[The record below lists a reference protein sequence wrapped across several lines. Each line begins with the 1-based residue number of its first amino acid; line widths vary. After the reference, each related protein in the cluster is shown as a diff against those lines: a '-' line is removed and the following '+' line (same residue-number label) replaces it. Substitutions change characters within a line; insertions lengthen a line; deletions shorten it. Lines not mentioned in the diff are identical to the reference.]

1 MSDGKVVIQIT
12 ADPSDYEKAI
22 GSLGASTQKSL
33 ATAIKGSF
41 IGNLFAQAFSKA
53 AGVIANSMD
62 AAISRVD
69 IMKNFPRVM
78 ESLGY
83 SADDAASS
91 IQKMSDHLTGLPTR
105 LDSMTSS
112 VQKIVPTV
120 KDVGKAT
127 DIMLAFNDAL
137 LAGGSSTQV
146 QEAALEQFS
155 QALAKGKPEL
165 EDWRSIQT
173 AMPGQLDQVA
183 QSMLGQGKSATD
195 LYEAL
200 KHGDVTMSDFCDA
213 LVRLDKEGGANFASF
228 AEQAKLGTEGIATGW
243 SNFLNSVIKGVA
255 SVINAIGSENIVGVI
270 GDASKTVT
278 QFFKAVSSGVSAA
291 MPSVVQIGT
300 ALSKMGPQIVAAL
313 AGFAGFKSA
322 GGIVSDVAGRLGQLE
337 KGAGLAAKASAVLGR
352 SISPVGIA
360 ITVAAVA
367 VGLFAGAVTDYV
379 TNTEN
384 AKKATTG
391 LSDAAAN
398 TAALGSYSGAVQAI
412 GYSAKASAPSIS
424 ELNASIASSVD
435 TMNKTTESAQQQVDT
450 LSTAQS
456 IIQQYAGQTD
466 LSSTAQGRLQW
477 ALQEVNNQL
486 GLSLTAA
493 DAASNSYKDQ
503 DGNVRSLTES
513 VNGLVEAKKREIE
526 LSAMESNYT
535 EALKKKT
542 EAEDAYAAKVVS
554 RGQDIQDTKNALI
567 QASNYSMSQQEA
579 EAQATEIVDAK
590 LAEYK
595 GTVDNTTS
603 AVDDIAAAMGDAS
616 KATSDSADAY
626 DRWGNT
632 VTDKFGTAAAILKQ
646 NLGAN
651 GLGQLKDDLRE
662 LGASTEDLG
671 NLTADQMQEL
681 ALAYDGTSASIVGK
695 LAEWGVGMDDAKAK
709 TAEGIAAIRDSLNGM
724 GVGDA
729 FSQAGIDIDA
739 FSQKLAEAGVSAE
752 QLNSIGSE
760 NLSALAQS
768 CNGNTDQMI
777 AAITAFNGT
786 PMLDKNSGVYI
797 YDTELTDA
805 QGNVYTWNGTA
816 LVDKNGTAIVQDTS
830 LTDAQGHNYVWNGT
844 ALVSK
849 QASANVNGNASNGQ
863 AKGQVDNTNSSVDR
877 MHDKSVNASVSGNA
891 ADGSAARSIWDTVS
905 AIGSLVGKSIT
916 NTVTNVV
923 HSITGNAKGGIR
935 PHADGGFVPRFHAHG
950 AIATK
955 AVPLDIVGEDGAEA
969 IVPLTN
975 ERYAR
980 PFAQM
985 IAREVDGMSTLDLD
999 IDQARAEL
1007 AMQSATQYAL
1017 LGQAFMQGI
1026 QEVTL
1031 RLDGVNQRL
1040 DRIERKMDREV
1051 SVRIDSREFG
1061 RLVRGVR

>member
-62 AAISRVD
+62 SAISRVD
-69 IMKNFPRVM
+69 TMKNFPRVM

-127 DIMLAFNDAL
+127 DIMLSFNDAL
-137 LAGGSSTQV
+137 LAGGASTQV

-155 QALAKGKPEL
+155 QVLAKGKPEL

-183 QSMLGQGKSATD
+183 QSMLGQGKSAND

-200 KHGDVTMSDFCDA
+200 KHGDVTMNDFCDA
-213 LVRLDKEGGANFASF
+213 LVRLDKEGGNGFASF
-228 AEQAKLGTEGIATGW
+228 SEQAKLGTQGIATSF
-243 SNFLNSVIKGVA
+243 SNLQNSVVKGLA
-255 SVINAIGSENIVGVI
+255 SILDAVGSENIVGVMEGANKAI
-270 GDASKTVT
+270 TGL
-278 QFFKAVSSGVSAA
+278 FKAVASAVSGA
-291 MPSVVQIGT
+291 MPSVVQIVT
-300 ALSKMGPQIVAAL
+300 ALSKMGPQVLAAV

-352 SISPVGIA
+352 SISPATIA
-360 ITVAAVA
+360 ITAAAVA
-367 VGLFAGAVTDYV
+367 VGLIAGAVTDYV
-379 TNTEN
+379 TKTEN
-384 AKKATTG
+384 AKKATEG
-391 LSDAAAN
+391 LNQATADTVGLATYSGSLGNVAQKAADAHVSIDDLNASTASTVDAMNAN
-398 TAALGSYSGAVQAI
+398 TAA
-412 GYSAKASAPSIS
+412 
-424 ELNASIASSVD
+424 
-435 TMNKTTESAQQQVDT
+435 AQQQIGQLT
-450 LSTAQS
+450 TAQN
-456 IIQQYAGQTD
+456 IIGSLAGQTD
-466 LSSTAQGRLQW
+466 LSADSQGRLEW
-477 ALQEVNNQL
+477 ALRLVNEQL
-486 GLSLTAA
+486 GTSIAAA
-493 DAASNSYKDQ
+493 DVMAGKYTDQ
-503 DGNVRSLTES
+503 SGKVQDLKSSIDE
-513 VNGLVEAKKREIE
+513 LVEAKKREIE
-526 LSAMESNYT
+526 MDALSQNYSKVLG
-535 EALKKKT
+535 EKT
-542 EAEDAYAAKVVS
+542 KDEDAYADAVVH
-554 RGQDIQDTKNALI
+554 RNERIQKAETELAAWFAGDT
-567 QASNYSMSQQEA
+567 SA
-579 EAQATEIVDAK
+579 EDRHRMATEQVDK
-590 LAEYK
+590 EIAELK
-595 GTVDNTTS
+595 GHVDRTTDS
-603 AVDDIAAAMGDAS
+603 LNDISDAMGDSAKS
-616 KATSDSADAY
+616 SSESADAF
-626 DRWGNT
+626 DKWGNSLEGT
-632 VTDKFGTAAAILKQ
+632 VTAILGK
-646 NLGAN
+646 NVGAN
-651 GLGQLKDDLRE
+651 GLGRLKDTMRD

-671 NLTADQMQEL
+671 KLSSEQLQEL

-695 LAEWGVGMDDAKAK
+695 LAEWGVGMDDAKRKA
-709 TAEGIAAIRDSLNGM
+709 AEGAAGIRDALNGM
-724 GVGDA
+724 NLGEVFSSVNVDISS
-729 FSQAGIDIDA
+729 FSQA
-739 FSQKLAEAGVSAE
+739 LAEAGVSVE
-752 QLNSIGSE
+752 ELNSIGSE
-760 NLSALAQS
+760 NLSALAQR

-786 PMLDKNSGVYI
+786 PMLDKNSGVYV

-849 QASANVNGNASNGQ
+849 QASANVYGNASNGQ
-863 AKGQVDNTNSSVDR
+863 AEGQVDNTNSSVDR

-891 ADGSAARSIWDTVS
+891 ADGSAASNIWSTVS
-905 AIGSLVGKSIT
+905 AIGGLVSKKIT
-916 NTVTNVV
+916 TTVEKIFTEV
-923 HSITGNAKGGIR
+923 HNARGGIR
-935 PHADGGFVPRFHAHG
+935 PHADGGFVPRFHAKG

>member
-41 IGNLFAQAFSKA
+41 ISNLFAQAFSKA

-62 AAISRVD
+62 SAISRVD
-69 IMKNFPRVM
+69 TMKNFPRVM

-127 DIMLAFNDAL
+127 DIMLSFNDAL
-137 LAGGSSTQV
+137 LAGGASTQV

-155 QALAKGKPEL
+155 QVLAKGKPEL

-183 QSMLGQGKSATD
+183 QSMLGQGKSAND

-200 KHGDVTMSDFCDA
+200 KHGDVTMNDFCDA
-213 LVRLDKEGGANFASF
+213 LVRLDKEGGNGFASF
-228 AEQAKLGTEGIATGW
+228 SEQAKLGTQGIATSF
-243 SNFLNSVIKGVA
+243 SNLQNSVVKGLA
-255 SVINAIGSENIVGVI
+255 SILDAVGSENIVGVMEGANKAI
-270 GDASKTVT
+270 TGL
-278 QFFKAVSSGVSAA
+278 FKAVASAVSGA
-291 MPSVVQIGT
+291 MPSVVQIVT
-300 ALSKMGPQIVAAL
+300 ALSKMGPQVLAAV

-352 SISPVGIA
+352 SISPATIA
-360 ITVAAVA
+360 ITAAAVA
-367 VGLFAGAVTDYV
+367 VGLIAGAVTDYV
-379 TNTEN
+379 TKAEN
-384 AKKATTG
+384 AKKATEG
-391 LSDAAAN
+391 LNQATADTVGLTTYSGSLGNVAQKAADAHVSIDDLNASTASTVDAMNAN
-398 TAALGSYSGAVQAI
+398 TAA
-412 GYSAKASAPSIS
+412 
-424 ELNASIASSVD
+424 
-435 TMNKTTESAQQQVDT
+435 AQQQIGQLT
-450 LSTAQS
+450 TAQN
-456 IIQQYAGQTD
+456 IIGSLAGQTD
-466 LSSTAQGRLQW
+466 LSADSQGRLEW
-477 ALQEVNNQL
+477 ALRLVNEQL
-486 GLSLTAA
+486 GTSITAA
-493 DAASNSYKDQ
+493 DVMAGKYTDQ
-503 DGNVRSLTES
+503 SGKVQDLKSSIDE
-513 VNGLVEAKKREIE
+513 LVEAKKREIE
-526 LSAMESNYT
+526 MDALSQNYSQVLG
-535 EALKKKT
+535 EKT
-542 EAEDAYAAKVVS
+542 KAEGAYADAVVH
-554 RGQDIQDTKNALI
+554 RNERI
-567 QASNYSMSQQEA
+567 QEA
-579 EAQATEIVDAK
+579 ETQLAARFADSTSAEDRHRMATEQVDK
-590 LAEYK
+590 EIAELK
-595 GTVDNTTS
+595 GH
-603 AVDDIAAAMGDAS
+603 VDDTTDSLNGISDAMGDSAKS
-616 KATSDSADAY
+616 SSESADAF
-626 DRWGNT
+626 DKWGNSLEGT
-632 VTDKFGTAAAILKQ
+632 VTAILEK
-646 NLGAN
+646 NVGAN
-651 GLGQLKDDLRE
+651 GLGKLKDTMRD

-671 NLTADQMQEL
+671 KLSSEQLQEL

-695 LAEWGVGMDDAKAK
+695 LAEWGVGMDDAKRKA
-709 TAEGIAAIRDSLNGM
+709 AEGAAGIRDALNGM
-724 GVGDA
+724 NLGEVFSSVNVDISS
-729 FSQAGIDIDA
+729 FSQA
-739 FSQKLAEAGVSAE
+739 LAEAGVSVE
-752 QLNSIGSE
+752 ELNSIGSE

-786 PMLDKNSGVYI
+786 PMLDKNSGVY
-797 YDTELTDA
+797 
-805 QGNVYTWNGTA
+805 VY
-816 LVDKNGTAIVQDTS
+816 DTS

-849 QASANVNGNASNGQ
+849 QASANVYGNASNGQ

-891 ADGSAARSIWDTVS
+891 ADGSAASNIWSTVS
-905 AIGSLVGKSIT
+905 AIGGLVSKKIT
-916 NTVTNVV
+916 TTVEKIITEV
-923 HSITGNAKGGIR
+923 HNARGGIR
-935 PHADGGFVPRFHAHG
+935 PHADGGFVPRFHAKG

-1031 RLDGVNQRL
+1031 RLDDVNQRL

>member
-22 GSLGASTQKSL
+22 GSLGASAQKSL

-53 AGVIANSMD
+53 AGVIASSMD

-69 IMKNFPRVM
+69 TMKNFPRVM

-137 LAGGSSTQV
+137 LAGGASTQV

-155 QALAKGKPEL
+155 QALARGKPEL

-291 MPSVVQIGT
+291 MPTVKQMGS
-300 ALSKMGPQIVAAL
+300 ALLQMVPQIVAAV
-313 AGFAGFKSA
+313 AGFYGFKSV
-322 GGIVSDVAGRLGQLE
+322 GGYVADAAARLGQLG
-337 KGAGLAAKASAVLGR
+337 KGASTAAKASAILGR
-352 SISPVGIA
+352 SISPVEVA
-360 ITVAAVA
+360 LTVAAVA

-379 TNTEN
+379 TKTEN
-384 AKKATTG
+384 AKKATEG
-391 LSDAAAN
+391 LNQATADTVGLTTYSGSLGNVAQKAADAHVSIDDLNASTASTVDAMNAN
-398 TAALGSYSGAVQAI
+398 TAA
-412 GYSAKASAPSIS
+412 
-424 ELNASIASSVD
+424 
-435 TMNKTTESAQQQVDT
+435 AQQQIGQLT
-450 LSTAQS
+450 TAQN
-456 IIQQYAGQTD
+456 IIGSLAGQTD
-466 LSSTAQGRLQW
+466 LSADSQGRLEW
-477 ALQEVNNQL
+477 ALRLVNEQL
-486 GLSLTAA
+486 GTSITAA
-493 DAASNSYKDQ
+493 DVMAGKYTDQ
-503 DGNVRSLTES
+503 SGKVQDLKSSIDELI
-513 VNGLVEAKKREIE
+513 EAKKREIE
-526 LSAMESNYT
+526 MDALSQNYSQVLG
-535 EALKKKT
+535 EKT
-542 EAEDAYAAKVVS
+542 KDEGAYADAVVHRNERIEEAETQLAARFADS
-554 RGQDIQDTKNALI
+554 TT
-567 QASNYSMSQQEA
+567 A
-579 EAQATEIVDAK
+579 EGRHRMATEQVDKEIAK
-590 LAEYK
+590 LK
-595 GTVDNTTS
+595 GH
-603 AVDDIAAAMGDAS
+603 VDDTTNSLNGISDAMGDSAKS
-616 KATSDSADAY
+616 SSESADAF
-626 DRWGNT
+626 DKWGNSLEGT
-632 VTDKFGTAAAILKQ
+632 VTAILEK
-646 NLGAN
+646 NVGAN
-651 GLGQLKDDLRE
+651 GLSKLKDTMRD

-671 NLTADQMQEL
+671 KLSSEQLQEL

-695 LAEWGVGMDDAKAK
+695 LAEWGVGMDDAKRKA
-709 TAEGIAAIRDSLNGM
+709 AEGAAGIRDALNGM
-724 GVGDA
+724 NLGEVFSSVNVDISS
-729 FSQAGIDIDA
+729 FSQA
-739 FSQKLAEAGVSAE
+739 LAEAGVSVE
-752 QLNSIGSE
+752 ELNSIGSE

-797 YDTELTDA
+797 YDSELTDA

-891 ADGSAARSIWDTVS
+891 ADGSAASNIWSTVS
-905 AIGSLVGKSIT
+905 AIGGLVSKKIT
-916 NTVTNVV
+916 TTVEKIITEV
-923 HSITGNAKGGIR
+923 HNARGGIR
-935 PHADGGFVPRFHAHG
+935 PHAYGGFVPRFHAKG
-950 AIATK
+950 AIATR

>member
-83 SADDAASS
+83 SADDASTS

-105 LDSMTSS
+105 LDTMTAS

-137 LAGGSSTQV
+137 LAGGASTQV

-155 QALAKGKPEL
+155 QVLAKGKPEL

-183 QSMLGQGKSATD
+183 QSMLGQGASATD

-200 KHGDVTMSDFCDA
+200 KSGKVTMGDFCDA
-213 LVRLDKEGGANFASF
+213 IVRLDTEGGQGFASF
-228 AEQAKLGTEGIATGW
+228 AEQAKLGTQGIGTSF
-243 SNFLNSVIKGVA
+243 SNLQNSVVKGLA
-255 SVINAIGSENIVGVI
+255 SILDAVGSENIVGVMEGANKAI
-270 GDASKTVT
+270 TGM
-278 QFFKAVSSGVSAA
+278 FKAVASAVSGA
-291 MPSVVQIGT
+291 MPSVVQIVT
-300 ALSKMGPQIVAAL
+300 ALSKMGPQVLAAV

-360 ITVAAVA
+360 LTVGAAA

-379 TNTEN
+379 TNTAN
-384 AKKATTG
+384 ARKATEG
-391 LSDAAAN
+391 LNQAAAN
-398 TAALGSYSGAVQAI
+398 TAALGDYGGAIQAV
-412 GYSAKASAPSIS
+412 GSTASQSAPSIA
-424 ELNASIASSVD
+424 ELNSSIASSVD
-435 TMNKTTESAQQQVDT
+435 AMERTTSAAQQQVDT

-456 IIQQYAGQTD
+456 IIQQYAGHTD
-466 LSSTAQGRLQW
+466 LSAESQGRLQW
-477 ALQEVNNQL
+477 ALEEVNNQF
-486 GLSLTAA
+486 GMSLTAA

-503 DGNVRSLTES
+503 DGNVKNLTDS
-513 VNGLVEAKKREIE
+513 VNGLIEAKKREIQ
-526 LSAMESNYT
+526 LSAMQDNYT
-535 EALKKKT
+535 EALKRNT
-542 EAEDAYAAKVVS
+542 EAEEAYAAKVVS

-590 LAEYK
+590 LGEYK
-595 GTVDNTTS
+595 STVDNTTS
-603 AVDDIAAAMGDAS
+603 AVNDIASAMGDAS

-632 VTDKFGTAAAILKQ
+632 VTDRFGTAVAILKQ
-646 NLGAN
+646 KLGAN
-651 GLGQLKDDLRE
+651 GLGQLKDDLRD

-709 TAEGIAAIRDSLNGM
+709 TAEGVAAIRDALNGM

-752 QLNSIGSE
+752 QLNAVGSE

-786 PMLDKNSGVYI
+786 PMLDKNSGVYV

-849 QASANVNGNASNGQ
+849 QASANIYGNASNGQ

-891 ADGSAARSIWDTVS
+891 ADGSAASNIWSTVS
-905 AIGSLVGKSIT
+905 AIGGLVSKKIT
-916 NTVTNVV
+916 TTVEKIITEV
-923 HSITGNAKGGIR
+923 HNARGGIR
-935 PHADGGFVPRFHAHG
+935 PHADGGFVPRFHAKG

>member
-33 ATAIKGSF
+33 STAIKGSF

-62 AAISRVD
+62 SAISRVD
-69 IMKNFPRVM
+69 TMKNFPRVM
-78 ESLGY
+78 QSLGY

-127 DIMLAFNDAL
+127 DIMLSFNDAL
-137 LAGGSSTQV
+137 LAGGASTQV
-146 QEAALEQFS
+146 QEAAMEQFA

-183 QSMLGQGKSATD
+183 QSMLGQGKSAND

-291 MPSVVQIGT
+291 MPTVKQ
-300 ALSKMGPQIVAAL
+300 MGSTLLQMVPQIAAAV
-313 AGFAGFKSA
+313 AGFYGFKSV
-322 GGIVSDVAGRLGQLE
+322 GGYVADASARLGQLG
-337 KGAGLAAKASAVLGR
+337 KGASTAAKASAILGK

-360 ITVAAVA
+360 LTVAAAA
-367 VGLFAGAVTDYV
+367 VGLIAGAVTDYV
-379 TNTEN
+379 TKTEN
-384 AKKATTG
+384 AKKATEG
-391 LSDAAAN
+391 LNQATADTVGLTTYSGSLGNVAQKAADAHVSIDDLNASTASTVDAMNAN
-398 TAALGSYSGAVQAI
+398 TAA
-412 GYSAKASAPSIS
+412 
-424 ELNASIASSVD
+424 
-435 TMNKTTESAQQQVDT
+435 AQQQIGQLT
-450 LSTAQS
+450 TAQN
-456 IIQQYAGQTD
+456 IIGSLAGQTD
-466 LSSTAQGRLQW
+466 LSADSQGRLEW
-477 ALQEVNNQL
+477 ALRLVNEQL
-486 GLSLTAA
+486 GTSITAA
-493 DAASNSYKDQ
+493 DVMAGKYTDQ
-503 DGNVRSLTES
+503 SGKVQDLKSSIDELI
-513 VNGLVEAKKREIE
+513 EAKKREIE
-526 LSAMESNYT
+526 MDALSQNYSQVLG
-535 EALKKKT
+535 EKT
-542 EAEDAYAAKVVS
+542 KAEGAYADAVVHRNERIDEAETKLAAWFADS
-554 RGQDIQDTKNALI
+554 TT
-567 QASNYSMSQQEA
+567 A
-579 EAQATEIVDAK
+579 EDRHRMATEQVDKEIAK
-590 LAEYK
+590 LK
-595 GTVDNTTS
+595 GH
-603 AVDDIAAAMGDAS
+603 VDDTTNSLNDISDAMGDSAKS
-616 KATSDSADAY
+616 SSESADAF
-626 DRWGNT
+626 DKWGNSLEGT
-632 VTDKFGTAAAILKQ
+632 VTAILEK
-646 NLGAN
+646 NVGSN
-651 GLGQLKDDLRE
+651 GLGKLKDTMRD

-671 NLTADQMQEL
+671 KLSGEQLQEL

-695 LAEWGVGMDDAKAK
+695 LAEWGVGMDDAKRKA
-709 TAEGIAAIRDSLNGM
+709 AEGAAGIRDALNGM
-724 GVGDA
+724 NLGEVFSSVNVDISS
-729 FSQAGIDIDA
+729 FSQA
-739 FSQKLAEAGVSAE
+739 LAEAGVSAE
-752 QLNSIGSE
+752 QLNAVGSE

>member
-1 MSDGKVVIQIT
+1 MSSDGKVVIEVT

-22 GSLGASTQKSL
+22 GSLGDSTRKSL
-33 ATAIKGSF
+33 STAIKGSF

-53 AGVIANSMD
+53 AGVIASSMD
-62 AAISRVD
+62 SAISRVD
-69 IMKNFPRVM
+69 TMRNFPRVM

-105 LDSMTSS
+105 LDTMTAS

-137 LAGGSSTQV
+137 LAGGASTQV

-183 QSMLGQGKSATD
+183 QSMLGQGASATD

-200 KHGDVTMSDFCDA
+200 KSGKVTMGDFCDA
-213 LVRLDKEGGANFASF
+213 IVRLDTEGGQGFASF
-228 AEQAKLGTEGIATGW
+228 AEQAKLGTQGIGTSF
-243 SNFLNSVIKGVA
+243 SNLQNSVVKGLA
-255 SVINAIGSENIVGVI
+255 SILDAVGSENIVGVMEGANKAI
-270 GDASKTVT
+270 TGM
-278 QFFKAVSSGVSAA
+278 FKAVASAVSGA
-291 MPSVVQIGT
+291 MPSVVQIVT
-300 ALSKMGPQIVAAL
+300 ALSKMGPQVLAAV

-360 ITVAAVA
+360 LTVGAAA

-379 TNTEN
+379 TNTAN
-384 AKKATTG
+384 ARKATEG
-391 LSDAAAN
+391 LNQATADTVGLTTYSGSLGNVAQKAADAHVSIDDLNASTASTVDAMNAN
-398 TAALGSYSGAVQAI
+398 TAA
-412 GYSAKASAPSIS
+412 
-424 ELNASIASSVD
+424 
-435 TMNKTTESAQQQVDT
+435 AQQQIGQLT
-450 LSTAQS
+450 TAQN
-456 IIQQYAGQTD
+456 IIGSLAGQTD
-466 LSSTAQGRLQW
+466 LSADSQGRLEW
-477 ALQEVNNQL
+477 ALRLVNEQL
-486 GLSLTAA
+486 GTSITAA
-493 DAASNSYKDQ
+493 DVMAGKYTDQ
-503 DGNVRSLTES
+503 SGKVQDLKSSIDE
-513 VNGLVEAKKREIE
+513 LVEAKKREIE
-526 LSAMESNYT
+526 MDALSQNYSQVLG
-535 EALKKKT
+535 EKT
-542 EAEDAYAAKVVS
+542 KAEGAYADAVVH
-554 RGQDIQDTKNALI
+554 RNERI
-567 QASNYSMSQQEA
+567 QEA
-579 EAQATEIVDAK
+579 ETQLAARFADSTSAEDRHRMATEQVDK
-590 LAEYK
+590 EIAELK
-595 GTVDNTTS
+595 GH
-603 AVDDIAAAMGDAS
+603 VDDTTDSLNGISDAMGDSAKS
-616 KATSDSADAY
+616 SSESADAF
-626 DRWGNT
+626 DKWGNSLEGT
-632 VTDKFGTAAAILKQ
+632 VTAILEK
-646 NLGAN
+646 NVGAN
-651 GLGQLKDDLRE
+651 GLGKLKDTMRD

-671 NLTADQMQEL
+671 KLSSEQLQEL

-695 LAEWGVGMDDAKAK
+695 LAEWGVGMDDAKRKA
-709 TAEGIAAIRDSLNGM
+709 AEGAAGIRDALNGM
-724 GVGDA
+724 NLGEVFSSVNVDISS
-729 FSQAGIDIDA
+729 FSQA
-739 FSQKLAEAGVSAE
+739 LAEAGVSVE
-752 QLNSIGSE
+752 ELNSIGSE

-786 PMLDKNSGVYI
+786 PMLDKNSGVYV

-849 QASANVNGNASNGQ
+849 QASANVYGNASNGQ

-877 MHDKSVNASVSGNA
+877 MHDKNVNASVSGNA
-891 ADGSAARSIWDTVS
+891 ADGSAASNIWSTVS
-905 AIGSLVGKSIT
+905 AIGGLVSKKIT
-916 NTVTNVV
+916 TTVEKIITEV
-923 HSITGNAKGGIR
+923 HNARGGIR
-935 PHADGGFVPRFHAHG
+935 PHADGGFVPRFHAKG

>member
-62 AAISRVD
+62 SAISRVD
-69 IMKNFPRVM
+69 TMKNFPRVM

-127 DIMLAFNDAL
+127 DIMLSFNDAL
-137 LAGGSSTQV
+137 LAGGASTQV

-155 QALAKGKPEL
+155 QVLAKGKPEL

-183 QSMLGQGKSATD
+183 QSMLGQGKSAND

-200 KHGDVTMSDFCDA
+200 KSGKVTMGDFCDA
-213 LVRLDKEGGANFASF
+213 IVRLDTEGGQGFASF
-228 AEQAKLGTEGIATGW
+228 AEQAKLGTQGIGTSF
-243 SNFLNSVIKGVA
+243 SNLQNSVVKGLA
-255 SVINAIGSENIVGVI
+255 SILDAVGSENIVGVMEGANKAI
-270 GDASKTVT
+270 TGM
-278 QFFKAVSSGVSAA
+278 FKAVASAVSGA
-291 MPSVVQIGT
+291 MPSVVQIVT
-300 ALSKMGPQIVAAL
+300 ALSKMGPQVLAAV

-322 GGIVSDVAGRLGQLE
+322 GGIVTDVAGRLGQLE

-360 ITVAAVA
+360 LTAAAVA
-367 VGLFAGAVTDYV
+367 VGLIAGAVTDYV
-379 TNTEN
+379 TKAEN
-384 AKKATTG
+384 AKKATEG
-391 LSDAAAN
+391 LNQATTDTVGLTTYSGSLGNVAQKAADAHVSIDDLNASTASTVDAMNAN
-398 TAALGSYSGAVQAI
+398 TAA
-412 GYSAKASAPSIS
+412 
-424 ELNASIASSVD
+424 
-435 TMNKTTESAQQQVDT
+435 AQQQIGQLT
-450 LSTAQS
+450 TAQN
-456 IIQQYAGQTD
+456 IIGSLAGQTD
-466 LSSTAQGRLQW
+466 LSADSQGRLEW
-477 ALQEVNNQL
+477 ALRLVNEQL
-486 GLSLTAA
+486 GTSITAA
-493 DAASNSYKDQ
+493 DVMAGKYTDQ
-503 DGNVRSLTES
+503 SGKVQDLKSSIDE
-513 VNGLVEAKKREIE
+513 LVEEKKREIE
-526 LSAMESNYT
+526 MDALSQNYSQVLG
-535 EALKKKT
+535 EKT
-542 EAEDAYAAKVVS
+542 KAEGAYADAVVHRNERIEEAETQLAARFADS
-554 RGQDIQDTKNALI
+554 TT
-567 QASNYSMSQQEA
+567 A
-579 EAQATEIVDAK
+579 EDRHRMATEQVDK
-590 LAEYK
+590 EIAELK
-595 GTVDNTTS
+595 GH
-603 AVDDIAAAMGDAS
+603 VDDTTDSLNGISDAMGDSAKS
-616 KATSDSADAY
+616 SSESADAF
-626 DRWGNT
+626 DKWGNSLEGT
-632 VTDKFGTAAAILKQ
+632 VTAILEK
-646 NLGAN
+646 NVGAN
-651 GLGQLKDDLRE
+651 GLGKLKDTMRD

-671 NLTADQMQEL
+671 KLSSEQLQEL

-695 LAEWGVGMDDAKAK
+695 LAEWGVGMDDAKRKA
-709 TAEGIAAIRDSLNGM
+709 AEGAAGIRDALNGM
-724 GVGDA
+724 NLGEVFSSVNVDISS
-729 FSQAGIDIDA
+729 FSQA
-739 FSQKLAEAGVSAE
+739 LAEAGVSVE
-752 QLNSIGSE
+752 ELNSIGSE

-786 PMLDKNSGVYI
+786 PMLDKNSGVYV

-849 QASANVNGNASNGQ
+849 QASANVYGNASNGQ

-891 ADGSAARSIWDTVS
+891 ADGSAASSIWSTVS
-905 AIGSLVGKSIT
+905 AIGGLVSKKIT
-916 NTVTNVV
+916 TTVEKVITEV
-923 HSITGNAKGGIR
+923 HNARGGIR
-935 PHADGGFVPRFHAHG
+935 PHADGGFVPRFHAKG

>member
-62 AAISRVD
+62 SAISRVD
-69 IMKNFPRVM
+69 TMKNFPRVM

-127 DIMLAFNDAL
+127 DIMLSFNDAL
-137 LAGGSSTQV
+137 LAGGASTQV

-183 QSMLGQGKSATD
+183 QSMLGQGKSAND

-200 KHGDVTMSDFCDA
+200 KHGDVTMNDFCDA
-213 LVRLDKEGGANFASF
+213 LVRLDKEGGNGFASF
-228 AEQAKLGTEGIATGW
+228 SEQAKLGTQGIGTSF
-243 SNFLNSVIKGVA
+243 SNLQNSVVKGLA
-255 SVINAIGSENIVGVI
+255 SILDAVGSENIVGVME
-270 GDASKTVT
+270 GANKTIT
-278 QFFKAVSSGVSAA
+278 GMFKAVASAVSGA
-291 MPSVVQIGT
+291 MPSVVQIVT
-300 ALSKMGPQIVAAL
+300 ALSKMGPQILAAV

-352 SISPVGIA
+352 SISPATIA
-360 ITVAAVA
+360 ITAAAVA
-367 VGLFAGAVTDYV
+367 VGLIAGAVTDYV
-379 TNTEN
+379 TKAEN
-384 AKKATTG
+384 AKKATEG
-391 LSDAAAN
+391 LNQATADTVGLTTYSGSLGNVAQKAADAHVSIDDLNASTASTVDAMNAN
-398 TAALGSYSGAVQAI
+398 TAA
-412 GYSAKASAPSIS
+412 
-424 ELNASIASSVD
+424 
-435 TMNKTTESAQQQVDT
+435 AQQQIGQLT
-450 LSTAQS
+450 TAQN
-456 IIQQYAGQTD
+456 IIGSLAGQTD
-466 LSSTAQGRLQW
+466 LSADSQGRLEW
-477 ALQEVNNQL
+477 ALRLVNEQL
-486 GLSLTAA
+486 GTSITAA
-493 DAASNSYKDQ
+493 DVMAGKYTDQ
-503 DGNVRSLTES
+503 SGKVQDLKSSIDELI
-513 VNGLVEAKKREIE
+513 EAKKREIE
-526 LSAMESNYT
+526 MDALSQNYSQVLG
-535 EALKKKT
+535 EKT
-542 EAEDAYAAKVVS
+542 KAEGAYADAVVH
-554 RGQDIQDTKNALI
+554 RNERI
-567 QASNYSMSQQEA
+567 QEA
-579 EAQATEIVDAK
+579 ETQLAARFADSTSAEDRHRMATEQVDK
-590 LAEYK
+590 EIAELK
-595 GTVDNTTS
+595 GH
-603 AVDDIAAAMGDAS
+603 VDDTTDSLNGISDAMGDSAKS
-616 KATSDSADAY
+616 SSESADAF
-626 DRWGNT
+626 DKWGNSLEGT
-632 VTDKFGTAAAILKQ
+632 VTAILEK
-646 NLGAN
+646 NVGAN
-651 GLGQLKDDLRE
+651 GLGKLKDTMRD

-671 NLTADQMQEL
+671 KLSSEQLQEL

-695 LAEWGVGMDDAKAK
+695 LAEWGVGMDDAKRKA
-709 TAEGIAAIRDSLNGM
+709 AEGAAGIRDALNGM
-724 GVGDA
+724 NLGEVFSSVNVDISS
-729 FSQAGIDIDA
+729 FSQA
-739 FSQKLAEAGVSAE
+739 LAEAGVSVE
-752 QLNSIGSE
+752 ELNSIGSE

-786 PMLDKNSGVYI
+786 PMLDKNSGVYV

-849 QASANVNGNASNGQ
+849 QASANVYGNASNGQ

-891 ADGSAARSIWDTVS
+891 ADGSAASNIWSTVS
-905 AIGSLVGKSIT
+905 AIGGLVSKKIT
-916 NTVTNVV
+916 TTVEKIITEV
-923 HSITGNAKGGIR
+923 HNARGGIR
-935 PHADGGFVPRFHAHG
+935 PHADGGFVPRFHAKG

>member
-22 GSLGASTQKSL
+22 GSLGASAQKSL

-62 AAISRVD
+62 SAISRVD
-69 IMKNFPRVM
+69 TMRNFPRVM

-127 DIMLAFNDAL
+127 DIMLSFNDAL
-137 LAGGSSTQV
+137 LAGGASTQV
-146 QEAALEQFS
+146 QEAPLEQFS
-155 QALAKGKPEL
+155 QVLAKGKPEL

-183 QSMLGQGKSATD
+183 QSMLGQGKSAND

-200 KHGDVTMSDFCDA
+200 KHGDVTMNDFCDA
-213 LVRLDKEGGANFASF
+213 LVRLDKEGGNGFASF
-228 AEQAKLGTEGIATGW
+228 SEQAKLGTQGIATSF
-243 SNFLNSVIKGVA
+243 SNLQNSVVKGLA
-255 SVINAIGSENIVGVI
+255 SILDAVGSENIVGVMEGTNKAI
-270 GDASKTVT
+270 TGMFRAVAS
-278 QFFKAVSSGVSAA
+278 AVSGA
-291 MPSVVQIGT
+291 MPSVVQIVT
-300 ALSKMGPQIVAAL
+300 ALSKMGPQVLAAV
-313 AGFAGFKSA
+313 AGFAGLKSA

-352 SISPVGIA
+352 SISPATIA
-360 ITVAAVA
+360 ITAAAVA
-367 VGLFAGAVTDYV
+367 VGLIAGAVTDYV
-379 TNTEN
+379 TKAEN
-384 AKKATTG
+384 AKKATEG
-391 LSDAAAN
+391 LNQATADTVGLTTYSGSLGNVAQKAADAHVSIDDLNASTASTVDAMNAN
-398 TAALGSYSGAVQAI
+398 TAA
-412 GYSAKASAPSIS
+412 
-424 ELNASIASSVD
+424 
-435 TMNKTTESAQQQVDT
+435 AQQQIGQLT
-450 LSTAQS
+450 TAQN
-456 IIQQYAGQTD
+456 IIGSLAGQTD
-466 LSSTAQGRLQW
+466 LSADSQGRLEW
-477 ALQEVNNQL
+477 ALRLVNEQL
-486 GLSLTAA
+486 GTSITAA
-493 DAASNSYKDQ
+493 DVMAGKYTDQSGKVQDLNSSID
-503 DGNVRSLTES
+503 E
-513 VNGLVEAKKREIE
+513 LVEAKKREIE
-526 LSAMESNYT
+526 MDALSQNYSQVLG
-535 EALKKKT
+535 EKT
-542 EAEDAYAAKVVS
+542 KAEGAYADAVVH
-554 RGQDIQDTKNALI
+554 RNERI
-567 QASNYSMSQQEA
+567 QEA
-579 EAQATEIVDAK
+579 ETQLAARFADSTSAEDRHRMATEQVDK
-590 LAEYK
+590 EIAELK
-595 GTVDNTTS
+595 GH
-603 AVDDIAAAMGDAS
+603 VDDTTNSLNGISDAMGDSAKS
-616 KATSDSADAY
+616 SSESADAF
-626 DRWGNT
+626 DKWGNSLEGT
-632 VTDKFGTAAAILKQ
+632 VTAILEK
-646 NLGAN
+646 NVGAN
-651 GLGQLKDDLRE
+651 GLGKLKDTMRD

-671 NLTADQMQEL
+671 KLSNEQLQEL

-695 LAEWGVGMDDAKAK
+695 LAEWGVGMDDAKRKA
-709 TAEGIAAIRDSLNGM
+709 AEGAAGIRDALNGM
-724 GVGDA
+724 NLGEVFSSVNVDISS
-729 FSQAGIDIDA
+729 FSQA
-739 FSQKLAEAGVSAE
+739 LAEAGVSVE
-752 QLNSIGSE
+752 ELNSIGSE

-786 PMLDKNSGVYI
+786 PMLDKNSGVYV

-816 LVDKNGTAIVQDTS
+816 LV
-830 LTDAQGHNYVWNGT
+830 
-844 ALVSK
+844 SK
-849 QASANVNGNASNGQ
+849 QASANVYGNASNGQ

-877 MHDKSVNASVSGNA
+877 MHDKNVNASVSGNA
-891 ADGSAARSIWDTVS
+891 ADGSAASNIWSTVS
-905 AIGSLVGKSIT
+905 AIGGLVSKKIT
-916 NTVTNVV
+916 TTVEKIITEV
-923 HSITGNAKGGIR
+923 HNARGGIR
-935 PHADGGFVPRFHAHG
+935 PHADGGFVPRFHAKG

-1051 SVRIDSREFG
+1051 SVMIDSREFG

>member
-62 AAISRVD
+62 SAISRVD
-69 IMKNFPRVM
+69 TMKNFPRVM
-78 ESLGY
+78 ESLSY

-127 DIMLAFNDAL
+127 DIMLSFNDAL
-137 LAGGSSTQV
+137 LAGGASTQV

-155 QALAKGKPEL
+155 QVLAKGKPEL

-183 QSMLGQGKSATD
+183 QSMLGQGKSAND

-200 KHGDVTMSDFCDA
+200 KHGDVTMNDFCDA
-213 LVRLDKEGGANFASF
+213 LVRLDKEGGNGFASF
-228 AEQAKLGTEGIATGW
+228 SEQAKLGTQGIGTSF
-243 SNFLNSVIKGVA
+243 SNLQNSVVKGLA
-255 SVINAIGSENIVGVI
+255 SILDAVGSENIVGVMEGANKAI
-270 GDASKTVT
+270 TGM
-278 QFFKAVSSGVSAA
+278 FKAVASAVSGA
-291 MPSVVQIGT
+291 MPSVVQIVT
-300 ALSKMGPQIVAAL
+300 ALSKMGPQVLAAV

-352 SISPVGIA
+352 SISPATIA
-360 ITVAAVA
+360 ITAAAVA
-367 VGLFAGAVTDYV
+367 VGLIAGAVTDYV
-379 TNTEN
+379 TKAEN
-384 AKKATTG
+384 AKKATEG
-391 LSDAAAN
+391 LNQATADTVGLTTYSGSLGNVAQKAADAHVSIDDLNASTASTVDAMNAN
-398 TAALGSYSGAVQAI
+398 TAA
-412 GYSAKASAPSIS
+412 
-424 ELNASIASSVD
+424 
-435 TMNKTTESAQQQVDT
+435 AQQQIGQLT
-450 LSTAQS
+450 TAQN
-456 IIQQYAGQTD
+456 IIGSLAGQTD
-466 LSSTAQGRLQW
+466 LSADSQGRLEW
-477 ALQEVNNQL
+477 ALRLVNEQL
-486 GLSLTAA
+486 GTSITAA
-493 DAASNSYKDQ
+493 DVMAGKYTDQ
-503 DGNVRSLTES
+503 SGKVQDLKSSIDELIE
-513 VNGLVEAKKREIE
+513 EKKREIE
-526 LSAMESNYT
+526 MDALSQNYSQVLG
-535 EALKKKT
+535 EKT
-542 EAEDAYAAKVVS
+542 KAEGAYADAVVH
-554 RGQDIQDTKNALI
+554 RNERI
-567 QASNYSMSQQEA
+567 QEA
-579 EAQATEIVDAK
+579 ETQLAARFADSTSAEDRHRMATEQVDK
-590 LAEYK
+590 EIAELK
-595 GTVDNTTS
+595 GH
-603 AVDDIAAAMGDAS
+603 VDDTTDSLNGISDAMGDSAKS
-616 KATSDSADAY
+616 SSESADAF
-626 DRWGNT
+626 DKWGNSLEGT
-632 VTDKFGTAAAILKQ
+632 VTAILEK
-646 NLGAN
+646 NVGAN
-651 GLGQLKDDLRE
+651 GLGKLKDTMRD

-671 NLTADQMQEL
+671 KLSSEQLQEL

-695 LAEWGVGMDDAKAK
+695 LAEWGVGMDDAKRKA
-709 TAEGIAAIRDSLNGM
+709 AEGAAGIRDALNGM
-724 GVGDA
+724 NLGEVFSSVNVDISS
-729 FSQAGIDIDA
+729 FSQA
-739 FSQKLAEAGVSAE
+739 LAEAGVSVE
-752 QLNSIGSE
+752 ELNSIGSE

-786 PMLDKNSGVYI
+786 PMLDKNSGVYV

-849 QASANVNGNASNGQ
+849 QASANVYGNASNGQ
-863 AKGQVDNTNSSVDR
+863 AKGQVDNTNSSVGR

-891 ADGSAARSIWDTVS
+891 ADGSAASNIWSTVS
-905 AIGSLVGKSIT
+905 AIGGLVSKKIT
-916 NTVTNVV
+916 TTVEKIITEV
-923 HSITGNAKGGIR
+923 HNARGGIR
-935 PHADGGFVPRFHAHG
+935 PHADGGFVPRFHAKG

>member
-1 MSDGKVVIQIT
+1 MSDGKVVIEVT

-22 GSLGASTQKSL
+22 GSLGDSTRKSL
-33 ATAIKGSF
+33 STAIKGSF

-53 AGVIANSMD
+53 AGVIASSMD
-62 AAISRVD
+62 SAISRVD
-69 IMKNFPRVM
+69 TMRNFPRVM

-105 LDSMTSS
+105 LDTMTAS

-137 LAGGSSTQV
+137 LAGGASTQV

-165 EDWRSIQT
+165 EEWRSIQT

-183 QSMLGQGKSATD
+183 LSMLGQGKSATD

-200 KHGDVTMSDFCDA
+200 KSGKVTMGDFCDA
-213 LVRLDKEGGANFASF
+213 IVRLDTEGGQGFASF
-228 AEQAKLGTEGIATGW
+228 AEQAKLGTQGIGTSF
-243 SNFLNSVIKGVA
+243 SNLQNSVVKGLA
-255 SVINAIGSENIVGVI
+255 SILDAVGSENIVGVMEGANKAI
-270 GDASKTVT
+270 TGM
-278 QFFKAVSSGVSAA
+278 FKAVASAVSGA
-291 MPSVVQIGT
+291 MPSVVQIVT
-300 ALSKMGPQIVAAL
+300 ALSKMGPQVLAAV

-352 SISPVGIA
+352 SISPATIA
-360 ITVAAVA
+360 ITAAAVA
-367 VGLFAGAVTDYV
+367 VGLIAGAVTDYV
-379 TNTEN
+379 TKAEN
-384 AKKATTG
+384 AKKATEG
-391 LSDAAAN
+391 LNQATADTVGLTTYSGSLGNVAQKAADAHVSIDDLNASTASTVDAMNAN
-398 TAALGSYSGAVQAI
+398 TAA
-412 GYSAKASAPSIS
+412 
-424 ELNASIASSVD
+424 
-435 TMNKTTESAQQQVDT
+435 AQQQIGQLT
-450 LSTAQS
+450 TAQN
-456 IIQQYAGQTD
+456 IIGSLAGQTD
-466 LSSTAQGRLQW
+466 LSADSQGRLEW
-477 ALQEVNNQL
+477 ALRLVNEQL
-486 GLSLTAA
+486 GTSITAA
-493 DAASNSYKDQ
+493 DVMAGKYTDQ
-503 DGNVRSLTES
+503 SGKVQDLKSSIDELI
-513 VNGLVEAKKREIE
+513 EAKKREIE
-526 LSAMESNYT
+526 MDALSQNYSQVLG
-535 EALKKKT
+535 EKT
-542 EAEDAYAAKVVS
+542 KAEGAYADAVVH
-554 RGQDIQDTKNALI
+554 RNERI
-567 QASNYSMSQQEA
+567 QEA
-579 EAQATEIVDAK
+579 ETQLAARFADSTSAEDRHRMATEQVDK
-590 LAEYK
+590 EIAELK
-595 GTVDNTTS
+595 GH
-603 AVDDIAAAMGDAS
+603 VDDTTDSLNGISDAMGDSAKS
-616 KATSDSADAY
+616 SSESADAF
-626 DRWGNT
+626 DKWGNSLEGT
-632 VTDKFGTAAAILKQ
+632 VTAILEK
-646 NLGAN
+646 NVGAN
-651 GLGQLKDDLRE
+651 GLGKLKDTMRD

-671 NLTADQMQEL
+671 KLSSEQLQEL

-695 LAEWGVGMDDAKAK
+695 LAEWGVGMDDAKRKA
-709 TAEGIAAIRDSLNGM
+709 AEGAAGIRDALNGM
-724 GVGDA
+724 KLGEVFSSVNVDISS
-729 FSQAGIDIDA
+729 FSQA
-739 FSQKLAEAGVSAE
+739 LAEAGVSVE
-752 QLNSIGSE
+752 ELSSIGSE

-786 PMLDKNSGVYI
+786 PMLDKNSGVYV

-849 QASANVNGNASNGQ
+849 QASANVYGNASNGQ

-891 ADGSAARSIWDTVS
+891 ADGSAASNIWSTVS
-905 AIGSLVGKSIT
+905 AIGGLVSKKIT
-916 NTVTNVV
+916 TTVEKIITEV
-923 HSITGNAKGGIR
+923 HNARGGIR
-935 PHADGGFVPRFHAHG
+935 PHADGGFVPRFHAKG

>member
-62 AAISRVD
+62 SAISRVD
-69 IMKNFPRVM
+69 TMKNFPRVM

-127 DIMLAFNDAL
+127 DIMLSFNDAL
-137 LAGGSSTQV
+137 LAGGASTQV

-155 QALAKGKPEL
+155 QVLAKGKPEL

-183 QSMLGQGKSATD
+183 QSMLGQGKSAND

-200 KHGDVTMSDFCDA
+200 KSGKVTMGDFCDA
-213 LVRLDKEGGANFASF
+213 IVRLDTEGGQGFASF
-228 AEQAKLGTEGIATGW
+228 AEQAKLGTQGIGTSF
-243 SNFLNSVIKGVA
+243 SNLQNSVVKGLA
-255 SVINAIGSENIVGVI
+255 SILDAVGSENIVGVMEGANKAI
-270 GDASKTVT
+270 TGM
-278 QFFKAVSSGVSAA
+278 FKAVASAVSGA
-291 MPSVVQIGT
+291 MPSVVQIVT
-300 ALSKMGPQIVAAL
+300 ALSKMGPQVLAAV

-360 ITVAAVA
+360 LTAAAVA
-367 VGLFAGAVTDYV
+367 VGLIAGAVTDYV
-379 TNTEN
+379 TKAEN
-384 AKKATTG
+384 AKKATEG
-391 LSDAAAN
+391 LNQATTDTVGLTTYSGSLGNVAQKAADAHVSIDDLNASTASTVDAMNAN
-398 TAALGSYSGAVQAI
+398 TAA
-412 GYSAKASAPSIS
+412 
-424 ELNASIASSVD
+424 
-435 TMNKTTESAQQQVDT
+435 AQQQIGQLT
-450 LSTAQS
+450 TAQN
-456 IIQQYAGQTD
+456 IIGSLAGQTD
-466 LSSTAQGRLQW
+466 LSADSQGRLEW
-477 ALQEVNNQL
+477 ALRLVNEQL
-486 GLSLTAA
+486 GTSITAA
-493 DAASNSYKDQ
+493 DVMAGKYTDQ
-503 DGNVRSLTES
+503 SGKVQDLKSSIDE
-513 VNGLVEAKKREIE
+513 LVEAKKREIE
-526 LSAMESNYT
+526 MDALSQNYSQVLG
-535 EALKKKT
+535 EKT
-542 EAEDAYAAKVVS
+542 KAEGAYADAVVHRNERIEEAETQLAARFADS
-554 RGQDIQDTKNALI
+554 TT
-567 QASNYSMSQQEA
+567 A
-579 EAQATEIVDAK
+579 EDRHRMATEQVDK
-590 LAEYK
+590 EIAELK
-595 GTVDNTTS
+595 GH
-603 AVDDIAAAMGDAS
+603 VDDTTDSLNGISDAMGDSAKS
-616 KATSDSADAY
+616 SSESADAF
-626 DRWGNT
+626 DKWGNSLEGT
-632 VTDKFGTAAAILKQ
+632 VTAILEK
-646 NLGAN
+646 NVGAN
-651 GLGQLKDDLRE
+651 GLGKLKDTMRD

-671 NLTADQMQEL
+671 KLSSEQLQEL

-695 LAEWGVGMDDAKAK
+695 LAEWGVGMDDAKRKA
-709 TAEGIAAIRDSLNGM
+709 AEGAAGIRDALNGM
-724 GVGDA
+724 NLGEVFSSVNVDISS
-729 FSQAGIDIDA
+729 FSQA
-739 FSQKLAEAGVSAE
+739 LAEAGVSVE
-752 QLNSIGSE
+752 ELNSIGSE

-786 PMLDKNSGVYI
+786 PMLDKNSGVYV

-849 QASANVNGNASNGQ
+849 QASANVYGNASNGQ

-891 ADGSAARSIWDTVS
+891 ADGSAASSIWSTVS
-905 AIGSLVGKSIT
+905 AIGGLVSKKIT
-916 NTVTNVV
+916 TTVEKVITEV
-923 HSITGNAKGGIR
+923 HNARGGIR
-935 PHADGGFVPRFHAHG
+935 PHADGGFVPRFHAKG

>member
-62 AAISRVD
+62 SAISRVD
-69 IMKNFPRVM
+69 TMKNFPRVM

-127 DIMLAFNDAL
+127 DIMLSFNDAL
-137 LAGGSSTQV
+137 LAGGASTQV

-155 QALAKGKPEL
+155 QVLAKGKPEL

-183 QSMLGQGKSATD
+183 QSMLGQGKSAND

-291 MPSVVQIGT
+291 MPTVKQ
-300 ALSKMGPQIVAAL
+300 MGSTLLQMVPQIAA
-313 AGFAGFKSA
+313 AVTGFYGFKSV
-322 GGIVSDVAGRLGQLE
+322 GGYVADASARLGQLG
-337 KGAGLAAKASAVLGR
+337 KGASTAAKASAILGR

-360 ITVAAVA
+360 LTVAAAA
-367 VGLFAGAVTDYV
+367 VGLIAGAVTDYV
-379 TNTEN
+379 TKAEN
-384 AKKATTG
+384 AKKATEG
-391 LSDAAAN
+391 LNQA
-398 TAALGSYSGAVQAI
+398 TADTVGLQSYSSTLGDVAQKAEDAHVSVDDLNASTAQHVDAMNRNTQAAQ
-412 GYSAKASAPSIS
+412 SQIS
-424 ELNASIASSVD
+424 ELTA
-435 TMNKTTESAQQQVDT
+435 
-450 LSTAQS
+450 AQS
-456 IIQQYAGQTD
+456 IITSLAGQTD
-466 LSSTAQGRLQW
+466 LSAESQGRLEW
-477 ALQEVNNQL
+477 ALKTVNDQF
-486 GLSLTAA
+486 GLNISAA
-493 DAASNSYKDQ
+493 DVASNKYKDQ
-503 DGNVRSLTES
+503 GGNVKSLKDS
-513 VNGLVEAKKREIE
+513 INDLIEAKKREAQMDAMQANYSE
-526 LSAMESNYT
+526 VLKQKTDAESAYADAVVHRSDRI
-535 EALKKKT
+535 K
-542 EAEDAYAAKVVS
+542 EAEDQLAAKFA
-554 RGQDIQDTKNALI
+554 DTTTAEDR
-567 QASNYSMSQQEA
+567 QRMATQQVDE
-579 EAQATEIVDAK
+579 EIAG
-590 LAEYK
+590 LK
-595 GTVDNTTS
+595 GNVDNAS
-603 AVDDIAAAMGDAS
+603 KSLDDISAAMGDSAKSAS
-616 KATSDSADAY
+616 ESADAF
-626 DRWGNT
+626 DQWGNSL
-632 VTDKFGTAAAILKQ
+632 DGTFTQILQK

-651 GLGQLKDDLRE
+651 GLGQLKDDLRD
-662 LGASTEDLG
+662 LGVSVEDLG
-671 NLTADQMQEL
+671 NLTGDQLQEM

-695 LAEWGVGMDDAKAK
+695 LAEWGVGMDDAKRKA
-709 TAEGIAAIRDSLNGM
+709 AEDAAGIRDALNGM
-724 GVGDA
+724 NLGEVFSSVNVDISS
-729 FSQAGIDIDA
+729 FSQA
-739 FSQKLAEAGVSAE
+739 LAEAGVSVE
-752 QLNSIGSE
+752 ELNSIGSE

-816 LVDKNGTAIVQDTS
+816 LVDKNGTAIVQDAS

-980 PFAQM
+980 PFAQL
-985 IAREVDGMSTLDLD
+985 IAREVDGMSTIDLD

>member
-1 MSDGKVVIQIT
+1 MSSDGKVVIEVT

-22 GSLGASTQKSL
+22 GSLGDSTRKSL
-33 ATAIKGSF
+33 STAIKGSF

-53 AGVIANSMD
+53 AGVIASSMD
-62 AAISRVD
+62 SAISRVD
-69 IMKNFPRVM
+69 TMRNFPRVM

-83 SADDAASS
+83 SADDVASF

-105 LDSMTSS
+105 LDTMTAS

-137 LAGGSSTQV
+137 LAGGASTQV

-183 QSMLGQGKSATD
+183 QSMLGQGASATD

-200 KHGDVTMSDFCDA
+200 KSGKVTMGDFCDA
-213 LVRLDKEGGANFASF
+213 IVRLDTEGGQGFASF
-228 AEQAKLGTEGIATGW
+228 AEQAKLGTQGIGTSF
-243 SNFLNSVIKGVA
+243 SNLQNSVVKGLA
-255 SVINAIGSENIVGVI
+255 SILDAVGSENIVGVMEGANKAI
-270 GDASKTVT
+270 TGM
-278 QFFKAVSSGVSAA
+278 FKAVASAVSGA
-291 MPSVVQIGT
+291 MPSVVQIVT
-300 ALSKMGPQIVAAL
+300 ALSKMGPQVLAAV

-352 SISPVGIA
+352 SISPATIA
-360 ITVAAVA
+360 ITAAAVA
-367 VGLFAGAVTDYV
+367 VGLIAGAVTDYV
-379 TNTEN
+379 TKAEN
-384 AKKATTG
+384 AKKATEG
-391 LSDAAAN
+391 LNQATADTVGLTTYSGSLGNVAQKAADAHVSIDDLNASTASTVDAMNAN
-398 TAALGSYSGAVQAI
+398 TAA
-412 GYSAKASAPSIS
+412 
-424 ELNASIASSVD
+424 
-435 TMNKTTESAQQQVDT
+435 AQQQIGQLT
-450 LSTAQS
+450 TAQN
-456 IIQQYAGQTD
+456 IIGSLAGQTD
-466 LSSTAQGRLQW
+466 LSADSQGRLEW
-477 ALQEVNNQL
+477 ALRLVNEQL
-486 GLSLTAA
+486 GTSITAA
-493 DAASNSYKDQ
+493 DVMAGKYTDQ
-503 DGNVRSLTES
+503 SGKVQDLKSSIDELI
-513 VNGLVEAKKREIE
+513 EAKKREIE
-526 LSAMESNYT
+526 MDALSQNYSQVLG
-535 EALKKKT
+535 EKT
-542 EAEDAYAAKVVS
+542 KAEGAYADAVVH
-554 RGQDIQDTKNALI
+554 RNERI
-567 QASNYSMSQQEA
+567 QEA
-579 EAQATEIVDAK
+579 ETQLAARFADSTSAEDRHRMATEQVDK
-590 LAEYK
+590 EIAELK
-595 GTVDNTTS
+595 GH
-603 AVDDIAAAMGDAS
+603 VDDTTDSLNGISDAMGDSAKS
-616 KATSDSADAY
+616 SSESADAF
-626 DRWGNT
+626 DKWGNSLEGT
-632 VTDKFGTAAAILKQ
+632 VTAILEK
-646 NLGAN
+646 NVGAN
-651 GLGQLKDDLRE
+651 GLGKLKDTMRD

-671 NLTADQMQEL
+671 KLSSEQLQEL

-695 LAEWGVGMDDAKAK
+695 LAEWGVGMDDAKRKA
-709 TAEGIAAIRDSLNGM
+709 AEGAAGIRDALNGM
-724 GVGDA
+724 NLGEVFSSVNVDISS
-729 FSQAGIDIDA
+729 FSQA
-739 FSQKLAEAGVSAE
+739 LAEAGVSVE
-752 QLNSIGSE
+752 ELNSIGSE

-786 PMLDKNSGVYI
+786 PMLDKNSGVYV

-849 QASANVNGNASNGQ
+849 QASANVYGNASNGQ

-877 MHDKSVNASVSGNA
+877 MHDKSVNASVSVNA
-891 ADGSAARSIWDTVS
+891 ADGSAASNIWGTVS
-905 AIGSLVGKSIT
+905 AIGGLVSKKIT
-916 NTVTNVV
+916 TTVEKIITEV
-923 HSITGNAKGGIR
+923 HNARGGIR
-935 PHADGGFVPRFHAHG
+935 PHADGGFVPRFHAKG

>member
-1 MSDGKVVIQIT
+1 MSSDGKVVIEVT

-22 GSLGASTQKSL
+22 GSLGDSTRKSL
-33 ATAIKGSF
+33 STAIKGSF

-53 AGVIANSMD
+53 AGVIASSMD
-62 AAISRVD
+62 SAISRVD
-69 IMKNFPRVM
+69 TMRNFPRFM

-105 LDSMTSS
+105 LDTMTAS

-137 LAGGSSTQV
+137 LAGGASTQV

-183 QSMLGQGKSATD
+183 QSMLGQGASATD

-200 KHGDVTMSDFCDA
+200 KSGKVTMGDFCDA
-213 LVRLDKEGGANFASF
+213 IVRLDTEGGQGFASF
-228 AEQAKLGTEGIATGW
+228 AEQAKLGTQGIGTSF
-243 SNFLNSVIKGVA
+243 SNLQNSVVKGLA
-255 SVINAIGSENIVGVI
+255 SILDAVGSENIVGVME
-270 GDASKTVT
+270 GANKTIT
-278 QFFKAVSSGVSAA
+278 GMFKAVASAVSGV
-291 MPSVVQIGT
+291 MPSVVQIVT
-300 ALSKMGPQIVAAL
+300 ALSKMGPQVLAAV

-360 ITVAAVA
+360 LTVGAAA

-379 TNTEN
+379 TNTAN
-384 AKKATTG
+384 ARKATEG
-391 LSDAAAN
+391 LNQATADTVGLTTYSGSLGNVAQKAADAHVSIDDLNASTASTVDAMNAN
-398 TAALGSYSGAVQAI
+398 TAA
-412 GYSAKASAPSIS
+412 
-424 ELNASIASSVD
+424 
-435 TMNKTTESAQQQVDT
+435 AQQQIGQLT
-450 LSTAQS
+450 TAQN
-456 IIQQYAGQTD
+456 IIGSLAGQTD
-466 LSSTAQGRLQW
+466 LSADSQGRLEW
-477 ALQEVNNQL
+477 ALRLVNEQL
-486 GLSLTAA
+486 GTSITAA
-493 DAASNSYKDQ
+493 DVMAGKYTDQ
-503 DGNVRSLTES
+503 SGKVQDLKSSIDELI
-513 VNGLVEAKKREIE
+513 EAKKREIE
-526 LSAMESNYT
+526 MDALLQNYSQVLG
-535 EALKKKT
+535 EKT
-542 EAEDAYAAKVVS
+542 KAEGAYADAVVH
-554 RGQDIQDTKNALI
+554 RNERI
-567 QASNYSMSQQEA
+567 QEA
-579 EAQATEIVDAK
+579 ETQLAARFADSTSAEDRHRMATEQVDK
-590 LAEYK
+590 EIAELK
-595 GTVDNTTS
+595 GH
-603 AVDDIAAAMGDAS
+603 VDDTTDSLNGISDAMGDSAKS
-616 KATSDSADAY
+616 SSESADAF
-626 DRWGNT
+626 DKWGNSLEGT
-632 VTDKFGTAAAILKQ
+632 VTTILEK
-646 NLGAN
+646 NVGAN
-651 GLGQLKDDLRE
+651 GLGKLKDTMRD

-671 NLTADQMQEL
+671 KLSSEQLQEL

-695 LAEWGVGMDDAKAK
+695 LAEWGVGMDDAKRKA
-709 TAEGIAAIRDSLNGM
+709 AEGAAGIRDALNGM
-724 GVGDA
+724 NLGEVFSSVNVDISS
-729 FSQAGIDIDA
+729 FSQA
-739 FSQKLAEAGVSAE
+739 LAEAGVSVE
-752 QLNSIGSE
+752 ELNSIGSE

-786 PMLDKNSGVYI
+786 PMLDKNSGVYV

-849 QASANVNGNASNGQ
+849 QASANVYGNASNGQ

-877 MHDKSVNASVSGNA
+877 MHDKNVNASVSGNA
-891 ADGSAARSIWDTVS
+891 ADGSAASNIWSTVS
-905 AIGSLVGKSIT
+905 AIGGLVSKKIT
-916 NTVTNVV
+916 TTVEKIITEV
-923 HSITGNAKGGIR
+923 HNARGGIR
-935 PHADGGFVPRFHAHG
+935 PHADGGFVPRFHAKG

>member
-53 AGVIANSMD
+53 AGVIASSMD
-62 AAISRVD
+62 SAISRVD
-69 IMKNFPRVM
+69 TMRNFPRVM

-137 LAGGSSTQV
+137 LAGGASTQV
-146 QEAALEQFS
+146 QEAAPEQFS

-183 QSMLGQGKSATD
+183 QSMLGQGASATD

-200 KHGDVTMSDFCDA
+200 KSGKVTMGAFCDA
-213 LVRLDKEGGANFASF
+213 IVRLDTEGGQGFASF
-228 AEQAKLGTEGIATGW
+228 AEQAKLGTQGIGTSF
-243 SNFLNSVIKGVA
+243 SNLQNSVVKGLA
-255 SVINAIGSENIVGVI
+255 SILDAVGSENIVGVMEGANKAI
-270 GDASKTVT
+270 TGM
-278 QFFKAVSSGVSAA
+278 FKAVASAVSGA
-291 MPSVVQIGT
+291 MPSVVQIVT
-300 ALSKMGPQIVAAL
+300 ALSKMGPQVLAAV

-322 GGIVSDVAGRLGQLE
+322 GGVVSDVAGRLGQLE
-337 KGAGLAAKASAVLGR
+337 KGAGLAASAVLGR

-360 ITVAAVA
+360 LTVGAAA

-379 TNTEN
+379 TNTAN
-384 AKKATTG
+384 ARKATEG
-391 LSDAAAN
+391 LNQAAAN
-398 TAALGSYSGAVQAI
+398 TAALGDYGGAIQAV
-412 GYSAKASAPSIS
+412 GSTASQSAPSIA
-424 ELNASIASSVD
+424 ELNSSIASSVD
-435 TMNKTTESAQQQVDT
+435 AMERTTSAAQQQVDT

-456 IIQQYAGQTD
+456 IIQQYAGHTD
-466 LSSTAQGRLQW
+466 LSAESQGRLQW
-477 ALQEVNNQL
+477 ALEEVNNQF

-503 DGNVRSLTES
+503 DGNVKNLTDS
-513 VNGLVEAKKREIE
+513 VNGLIEAKKREIQ
-526 LSAMESNYT
+526 LSAMQDNYT
-535 EALKKKT
+535 EALKKNT
-542 EAEDAYAAKVVS
+542 EAEEAYAAKVVS

-590 LAEYK
+590 LGEYK
-595 GTVDNTTS
+595 STVDNTTS
-603 AVDDIAAAMGDAS
+603 AVNDIASAMGDAS

-632 VTDKFGTAAAILKQ
+632 VTDRFGTAVAILKQ
-646 NLGAN
+646 KLGAN
-651 GLGQLKDDLRE
+651 GLGQLKDDLRD

-709 TAEGIAAIRDSLNGM
+709 TAEGVAAIRDALNGM

-752 QLNSIGSE
+752 QLNAVGSE

-786 PMLDKNSGVYI
+786 PMLDKNSGVYV

-849 QASANVNGNASNGQ
+849 QASANVYGNASNGQ

-891 ADGSAARSIWDTVS
+891 ADGSAASNIWSTVS
-905 AIGSLVGKSIT
+905 AIGGLVSKKIT
-916 NTVTNVV
+916 TTVEKIITEV
-923 HSITGNAKGGIR
+923 HNARGGIR
-935 PHADGGFVPRFHAHG
+935 PHADGGFVPRFHAKG

>member
-62 AAISRVD
+62 SAISRVD
-69 IMKNFPRVM
+69 TMKNFPRVM

-127 DIMLAFNDAL
+127 DIMLSFNDAL
-137 LAGGSSTQV
+137 LAGGASTQV

-183 QSMLGQGKSATD
+183 QSMLGQGKSAND

-200 KHGDVTMSDFCDA
+200 KHGDVTMNDFCDA
-213 LVRLDKEGGANFASF
+213 LVRLDKEGGNGFASF
-228 AEQAKLGTEGIATGW
+228 SEQAKLGTQGIATSF
-243 SNFLNSVIKGVA
+243 SNLQNSVVKGLA
-255 SVINAIGSENIVGVI
+255 SVLDAVGSENIVGVMEGANKAI
-270 GDASKTVT
+270 TGM
-278 QFFKAVSSGVSAA
+278 FKQVSAA
-291 MPSVVQIGT
+291 VSGAMPTVKQMGS
-300 ALSKMGPQIVAAL
+300 ALLQMVPQIVAAV
-313 AGFAGFKSA
+313 AGFYGFKSV
-322 GGIVSDVAGRLGQLE
+322 GGYVADAAARLGQLG
-337 KGAGLAAKASAVLGR
+337 KGASTAAKASAILGR
-352 SISPVGIA
+352 SISPVGVA
-360 ITVAAVA
+360 LTVAAVA
-367 VGLFAGAVTDYV
+367 VGLFAGAVTGYV

-412 GYSAKASAPSIS
+412 GDSAKASAPSIS

-535 EALKKKT
+535 EALNKKT

-554 RGQDIQDTKNALI
+554 RGRDIQDTKNALI
-567 QASNYSMSQQEA
+567 QGSNYWMSQQEA
-579 EAQATEIVDAK
+579 EAQATEIVDK
-590 LAEYK
+590 ELGKYK
-595 GTVDNTTS
+595 DKVDDTTS
-603 AVDDIAAAMGDAS
+603 AVNEIASAMGDAS
-616 KATSDSADAY
+616 KAASDSADAY

-632 VTDKFGTAAAILKQ
+632 VTDRFGTAVAILKQ

-651 GLGQLKDDLRE
+651 GLGQLKDDLRD

-671 NLTADQMQEL
+671 KLSSEQLQEL

-695 LAEWGVGMDDAKAK
+695 LAEWGVGMDDAKRKA
-709 TAEGIAAIRDSLNGM
+709 AEGAAGIRDALNGM
-724 GVGDA
+724 NLGEVFSSVNVDISS
-729 FSQAGIDIDA
+729 FSQA
-739 FSQKLAEAGVSAE
+739 LAEAGVSVE
-752 QLNSIGSE
+752 ELNSIGSE

-786 PMLDKNSGVYI
+786 PMLDKNSGVYV

-849 QASANVNGNASNGQ
+849 QASANVYGNASNGQ

-891 ADGSAARSIWDTVS
+891 ADGSAASNIWSTVS
-905 AIGSLVGKSIT
+905 AIGGLVSKKIT
-916 NTVTNVV
+916 TTVEKIITEV
-923 HSITGNAKGGIR
+923 HNARGGIR
-935 PHADGGFVPRFHAHG
+935 PHADGGFVPRFHAKG